1 MNFVQQSI
9 DTASY
14 DPLFRK
20 RVKELCEKCIIHF
33 PEKNDLKEFLQ
44 QCNQLIFLEKK
55 ETLDNPETEILR
67 IFYMNNKF
75 LFLVF
80 FQLWMKFGGEFMFL
94 EPRTLKFAF
103 VYESNKVKKL
113 LSMIEKL
120 NDLHT
125 RITVFSKSFFL
136 IWLKSLT
143 RILCKVN
150 LKIYINS

>member
-1 MNFVQQSI
+1 MTHYFKNKLKNCVKNVLSI
-9 DTASY
+9 F
-14 DPLFRK
+14 LK
-20 RVKELCEKCIIHF
+20 
-33 PEKNDLKEFLQ
+33 KNDLIEFLQ

-55 ETLDNPETEILR
+55 ETLDNPQREILR
-67 IFYMNNKF
+67 KFDMDNKF

-103 VYESNKVKKL
+103 VYESNKVTKL

-125 RITVFSKSFFL
+125 RVTVFSKSFFRYG
-136 IWLKSLT
+136 S
-143 RILCKVN
+143 N
-150 LKIYINS
+150 L

>member
-1 MNFVQQSI
+1 MQQS
-9 DTASY
+9 
-14 DPLFRK
+14 
-20 RVKELCEKCIIHF
+20 
-33 PEKNDLKEFLQ
+33 
-44 QCNQLIFLEKK
+44 NQIIFLEKK
-55 ETLDNPETEILR
+55 ETLDNPQRDILR
-67 IFYMNNKF
+67 TFYMNNKF

-150 LKIYINS
+150 LKIYINN

>member
-1 MNFVQQSI
+1 
-9 DTASY
+9 
-14 DPLFRK
+14 
-20 RVKELCEKCIIHF
+20 
-33 PEKNDLKEFLQ
+33 
-44 QCNQLIFLEKK
+44 
-55 ETLDNPETEILR
+55 
-67 IFYMNNKF
+67 MNNKF

-80 FQLWMKFGGEFMFL
+80 FQLLMKFGGEFMFL

-150 LKIYINS
+150 LKIYINN